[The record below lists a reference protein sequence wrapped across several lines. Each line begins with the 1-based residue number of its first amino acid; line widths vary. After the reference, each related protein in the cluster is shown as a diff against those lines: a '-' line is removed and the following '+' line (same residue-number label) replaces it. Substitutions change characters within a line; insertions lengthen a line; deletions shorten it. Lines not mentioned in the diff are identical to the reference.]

1 MAEFGLVDT
10 SIFSFAENAIITESA
25 SGAYW
30 PIFLEWQAKGWP
42 EGVFMVPDNP
52 LIEEIA
58 GNKISIFDATQLP
71 AVFDD
76 FDEEDFGSVGHAIE
90 ARTSQYDDDD
100 EEDEDE
106 DEDEEDEGHDL
117 DF

>member
-1 MAEFGLVDT
+1 MAEFGLVDS
-10 SIFSFAENAIITESA
+10 SIFSFTEAAIVTESA
-25 SGAYW
+25 CGAYW

-42 EGVFMVPDNP
+42 EGRSLKPENA
-52 LIEEIA
+52 LIEELA
-58 GNKISIFDATQLP
+58 GSKISIFDAMQLP

-76 FDEEDFGSVGHAIE
+76 FDEEDFASVGHAIE

-100 EEDEDE
+100 DDDDAEEDD
-106 DEDEEDEGHDL
+106 DHGNVP

>member
-1 MAEFGLVDT
+1 MAEFGLVDA
-10 SIFSFAENAIITESA
+10 SIFPFTEATIVTESA
-25 SGAYW
+25 CGAYW

-42 EGVFMVPDNP
+42 EAGSLIPDNA
-52 LIEEIA
+52 LIEELA
-58 GNKISIFDATQLP
+58 ASKISIFDATQLP

-76 FDEEDFGSVGHAIE
+76 FEEDDFGSVGHAIE

-106 DEDEEDEGHDL
+106 ANEGDDL